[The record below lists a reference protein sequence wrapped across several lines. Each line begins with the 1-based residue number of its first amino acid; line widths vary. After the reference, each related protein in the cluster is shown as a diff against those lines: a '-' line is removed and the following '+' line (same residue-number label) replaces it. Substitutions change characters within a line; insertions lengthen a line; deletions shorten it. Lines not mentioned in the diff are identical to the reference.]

1 MGIHERSIGIDARL
15 WVLATPVDGSLI
27 DLVLVSQ
34 MREMR
39 KPKRPIVGLRF
50 VPLSLRARIMNQIIG
65 NPVKTVH
72 PTAAPSTEMHHNEEG
87 TFFMSHKLPGGIK

>member
-1 MGIHERSIGIDARL
+1 
-15 WVLATPVDGSLI
+15 
-27 DLVLVSQ
+27 
-34 MREMR
+34 
-39 KPKRPIVGLRF
+39 
-50 VPLSLRARIMNQIIG
+50 MNQIIG